1 MEQMR
6 KLPIGIQTFEKLRE
20 ENYLYV
26 DKTAMVYK
34 IASNS
39 TPYFLSRP
47 RRFGKSLLIIG
58 IQTFEK
64 LREENYLYVDKTAMV
79 YKIASNSTPYF
90 LSRPRRFGKS
100 LLIST
105 FEAYFQGRKDL
116 FHGLAIEKQETRWE
130 EYPVLH
136 LDLNAR
142 KYETAGDLV
151 AMLNQYLEKWEL
163 KYGAEKQ
170 ERSPEER
177 FAYVIEQAY
186 AQTGKQVVVLI
197 DEYDKP
203 LLQALSD
210 EKLTEEYRRILKAF
224 YGVLKSADRY
234 LRFVFL
240 TGVTKFAQIS
250 VFSDLNQLQDI
261 STWPDYSSL
270 CGITKEELL
279 TTFTPE
285 IERLGVSN
293 GMDFDTTL
301 ERMTKLYDGYHF
313 YPHCEGVFNPF
324 SVLNACKSKILD
336 NFWFQTGTPTYL
348 ERMTKLY
355 DGYHFYPHCEGVFNP
370 FSVLNACK
378 SKILDNFWFQ
388 TGTPTYLVNLLK
400 ESDYDLRL
408 LIEGVEVTASAF
420 FEYRAEVKNPLPMIY
435 QSGYLTIKDY
445 DRDVLLYTLGFP
457 NDEVRYGFLNFLV
470 PYYTG
475 VTDDETGFHIAK
487 FMRELRSG
495 DVDAFMERLKV
506 FFAGIPYELSNNTER
521 HYQAIFYVVF
531 TLLGQFVQAEVRSA
545 RGRADAVVQTK
556 DAVYVFEFK
565 LNGSAED
572 ALKQIDERGYL
583 IPYVLDG
590 RRLVKVGVNFS
601 KETRNVERYIVE

>member
-1 MEQMR
+1 M
-6 KLPIGIQTFEKLRE
+6 
-20 ENYLYV
+20 
-26 DKTAMVYK
+26 
-34 IASNS
+34 
-39 TPYFLSRP
+39 
-47 RRFGKSLLIIG
+47 
-58 IQTFEK
+58 
-64 LREENYLYVDKTAMV
+64 
-79 YKIASNSTPYF
+79 
-90 LSRPRRFGKS
+90 SRPRRFGKS

-116 FHGLAIEKQETRWE
+116 FHGLAIEKLETQWE

-210 EKLTEEYRRILKAF
+210 EKLTEEYRWILKAF

-301 ERMTKLYDGYHF
+301 E
-313 YPHCEGVFNPF
+313 
-324 SVLNACKSKILD
+324 
-336 NFWFQTGTPTYL
+336 Q
-348 ERMTKLY
+348 MTKLY

-420 FEYRAEVKNPLPMIY
+420 LSI
-435 QSGYLTIKDY
+435 
-445 DRDVLLYTLGFP
+445 
-457 NDEVRYGFLNFLV
+457 VR
-470 PYYTG
+470 
-475 VTDDETGFHIAK
+475 K
-487 FMRELRSG
+487 
-495 DVDAFMERLKV
+495 
-506 FFAGIPYELSNNTER
+506 
-521 HYQAIFYVVF
+521 
-531 TLLGQFVQAEVRSA
+531 
-545 RGRADAVVQTK
+545 
-556 DAVYVFEFK
+556 
-565 LNGSAED
+565 
-572 ALKQIDERGYL
+572 
-583 IPYVLDG
+583 
-590 RRLVKVGVNFS
+590 
-601 KETRNVERYIVE
+601 